1 VRGFFYVINTS
12 YKDSQDI
19 SQEIIL
25 AKRTNYQGE
34 KRSKEL
40 NRLKKQ
46 NEKKERKKNIENDQP
61 DDMPQTENELPPVE
75 IV

>member
-1 VRGFFYVINTS
+1 M
-12 YKDSQDI
+12 
-19 SQEIIL
+19 

-46 NEKKERKKNIENDQP
+46 NEKKERKKNNENDQP
-61 DDMPQTENELPPVE
+61 DDDMVQTENELPAAE

>member
-1 VRGFFYVINTS
+1 M
-12 YKDSQDI
+12 
-19 SQEIIL
+19 

-46 NEKKERKKNIENDQP
+46 EEKKERKKNP
-61 DDMPQTENELPPVE
+61 ENEPSEETNQPETQLPSE
-75 IV
+75 DIIV

>member
-1 VRGFFYVINTS
+1 MIQKTPKKIHSIFP
-12 YKDSQDI
+12 
-19 SQEIIL
+19 QEIIL
-25 AKRTNYQGE
+25 ARRTNYQGE

-46 NEKKERKKNIENDQP
+46 NEKKERKKNNENDQP
-61 DDMPQTENELPPVE
+61 DDMPQTDNELPPAE

>member
-1 VRGFFYVINTS
+1 MAR
-12 YKDSQDI
+12 
-19 SQEIIL
+19 
-25 AKRTNYQGE
+25 RTNYQGE

-46 NEKKERKKNIENDQP
+46 NEKKERKKNNENDQP
-61 DDMPQTENELPPVE
+61 DDMPQTDNELPPAE

>member
-1 VRGFFYVINTS
+1 
-12 YKDSQDI
+12 
-19 SQEIIL
+19 L

-46 NEKKERKKNIENDQP
+46 NDKKERKKNNDN
-61 DDMPQTENELPPVE
+61 DDEVNIDLPLPEEQLPTVDDTK
-75 IV
+75 

>member
-1 VRGFFYVINTS
+1 
-12 YKDSQDI
+12 
-19 SQEIIL
+19 L

-46 NEKKERKKNIENDQP
+46 NDKKERKKNNDNDEVLDIDLPQP
-61 DDMPQTENELPPVE
+61 EEQLPPFDDTK
-75 IV
+75 

>member
-1 VRGFFYVINTS
+1 M
-12 YKDSQDI
+12 
-19 SQEIIL
+19 

-46 NEKKERKKNIENDQP
+46 NEKKERKKN
-61 DDMPQTENELPPVE
+61 TENEQPEDTPQIENALPPAE
-75 IV
+75 II

>member
-1 VRGFFYVINTS
+1 M
-12 YKDSQDI
+12 
-19 SQEIIL
+19 

-46 NEKKERKKNIENDQP
+46 NEKKERKKNNENDQP
-61 DDMPQTENELPPVE
+61 DDDMVQTENELPPSE

>member
-1 VRGFFYVINTS
+1 M
-12 YKDSQDI
+12 
-19 SQEIIL
+19 

-46 NEKKERKKNIENDQP
+46 EEKKERKKNP
-61 DDMPQTENELPPVE
+61 ENEPAEDTPQPESQLPSDS

>member
-1 VRGFFYVINTS
+1 M
-12 YKDSQDI
+12 
-19 SQEIIL
+19 

>member
-1 VRGFFYVINTS
+1 
-12 YKDSQDI
+12 
-19 SQEIIL
+19 L

-46 NEKKERKKNIENDQP
+46 EEKKERKKHS
-61 DDMPQTENELPPVE
+61 ENEPADDPLEPETPLPSE
-75 IV
+75 IID

>member
-1 VRGFFYVINTS
+1 LCNNHLKTTQDFF
-12 YKDSQDI
+12 

-46 NEKKERKKNIENDQP
+46 EEKKERKKNP
-61 DDMPQTENELPPVE
+61 ENEPSDDTLQPETQIPSE
-75 IV
+75 DGIV

>member
-1 VRGFFYVINTS
+1 M
-12 YKDSQDI
+12 
-19 SQEIIL
+19 

-34 KRSKEL
+34 KRTKEL

-46 NEKKERKKNIENDQP
+46 NEKKERKKNPENDQ
-61 DDMPQTENELPPVE
+61 QEETLPSESETPPTE